1 MSHTEAAQRQA
12 LVDYGRV
19 LYERKLAHGSAGNLS
34 VRLDDGSILVTPT
47 NSCLGRLTAE
57 QIARVAPDG
66 RHLDGDQPSKET
78 FFHLAVYA
86 ERPSAAA
93 IVHLHCTH
101 SVAVSC
107 LCHEEPTNVLPPITA
122 YHVMRVGR
130 LPLVPYFRPGDRRLA
145 EAVRETARDHHAML
159 LANHGPIVA
168 GKTIED
174 AVYTS
179 EELEETAKLYFLLEG
194 RPTRLLTPAQV
205 QELETAFPS

>member
-57 QIARVAPDG
+57 QVARVAPDG

-86 ERPSAAA
+86 ERPSATA

-194 RPTRLLTPAQV
+194 RPTRLLTLAQV